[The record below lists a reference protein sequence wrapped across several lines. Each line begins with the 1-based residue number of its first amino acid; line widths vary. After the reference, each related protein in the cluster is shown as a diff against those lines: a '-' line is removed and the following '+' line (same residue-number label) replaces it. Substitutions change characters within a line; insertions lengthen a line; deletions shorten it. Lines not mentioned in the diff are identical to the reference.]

1 MINLCALSLSHIGS
15 PQPQPGSSA
24 LLQHFLLVGTSLG
37 DSIKSYS
44 WPAAARVLCLQ
55 ATIQGRIYWGETQIV
70 WPKQGEGVKRG
81 VKLKLPP
88 FCKVNYGKLKRLR
101 STEVV

>member
-70 WPKQGEGVKRG
+70 WPKQGGGCETGRKA
-81 VKLKLPP
+81 KTASLLQSELWEAKKI
-88 FCKVNYGKLKRLR
+88 KVH
-101 STEVV
+101 